1 MNCFVRNLVF
11 SLIIKKKSNM
21 EMTRMIFAQKQPKVT
36 LCRSGRAMVALN
48 EKKVTTLDDVPGGMD
63 DDGVIGR
70 EAREQTGYAY
80 DVCWLDDV
88 QQESE
93 ALGAAKAAVLAAIDA
108 YDGSDSV
115 NTLVVNGQR
124 GWLDKATRVGLMNG
138 VAVAKACG
146 MERMSLWIDGMEY
159 VMDVARMEDLLVKV
173 EVYAMGCYNVTA
185 GHRRAV
191 NGMTTLEDV
200 LGYDFKAGYP
210 EKVSMEL

>member
-1 MNCFVRNLVF
+1 MEKMFFSEPQQRVTVGAYGKVLV
-11 SLIIKKKSNM
+11 L
-21 EMTRMIFAQKQPKVT
+21 
-36 LCRSGRAMVALN
+36 LN
-48 EKKVTTLDDVPGGMD
+48 ERKEKAVGDSMGDETREAVPTEQYVYDGCLLDTGGM
-63 DDGVIGR
+63 
-70 EAREQTGYAY
+70 ASEQ
-80 DVCWLDDV
+80 
-88 QQESE
+88 
-93 ALGAAKAAVLAAIDA
+93 ALLAAAKREVLSAISTYDA
-108 YDGSDSV
+108 SDSV

-146 MERMSLWIDGMEY
+146 MERMSLWIDGREY
-159 VMDVARMEDLLVKV
+159 VLDVARMEELLVKV

-191 NGMTTLEDV
+191 DGLTTLEAV

>member
-1 MNCFVRNLVF
+1 
-11 SLIIKKKSNM
+11 M
-21 EMTRMIFAQKQPKVT
+21 EMTRMVFAQQQPKVT

-48 EKKVTTLDDVPGGMD
+48 EKKVMTLEDVPVGMD
-63 DDGVIGR
+63 DDGVMGR

-80 DVCWLDDV
+80 DVCWLDNV

-115 NTLVVNGQR
+115 NGLVVNGQR

-138 VAVAKACG
+138 VGVAKACG
-146 MERMSLWIDGMEY
+146 MERMSLWIDSREY
-159 VMDVARMEDLLVKV
+159 VMDVARLEELLVKV

-191 NGMTTLEDV
+191 DGLTTVEAV

-210 EKVSMEL
+210 QMVSVVV